1 MEREE
6 YIFKK
11 LGSLSTID
19 KALAD
24 EMVENLGEWTT
35 VKKTAE
41 YFNKHRN
48 TIYDKVESGDI
59 IHKKMGASIVI
70 YTKSLIF
77 LLE

>member
-11 LGSLSTID
+11 LGNLSTVD
-19 KALAD
+19 KTLAE
-24 EMVENLGEWTT
+24 EMVKNLGEWTT
-35 VKKTAE
+35 VKKTAK

-48 TIYDKVESGDI
+48 TIYDKVEGGDI
-59 IHKKMGASIVI
+59 LHKKIGTSIVI